1 MFPLMLSS
9 DQPFSTDELDLN
21 HRKFESVYL
30 KCDKGRGRG
39 GWGGRHHVYRHSRTS
54 QSQTNPRYWS
64 SLVRAK
70 KNTNEKSNAFGK
82 LAAACKALSLSYLDV
97 GLVDEVEI
105 TGIPDESF
113 RTAGRYD
120 SSAATQQILLIFY
133 SSMH

>member
-1 MFPLMLSS
+1 MNSIWITESS
-9 DQPFSTDELDLN
+9 SQSILNVIRDE
-21 HRKFESVYL
+21 
-30 KCDKGRGRG
+30 G
-39 GWGGRHHVYRHSRTS
+39 GVVEEGDTMCRHSRTS